1 VYLHI
6 TADSVQLAE
15 PEDVTDFYATCPATL
30 GHDDLAASVNR
41 ADVGELLPGDSHLM
55 ISLDA
60 LRRMAADRVGP
71 AWSEDF
77 RKMIDYA
84 ASKGWVN
91 ENVTR
96 VRAHLERS

>member
-1 VYLHI
+1 
-6 TADSVQLAE
+6 
-15 PEDVTDFYATCPATL
+15 
-30 GHDDLAASVNR
+30 
-41 ADVGELLPGDSHLM
+41 
-55 ISLDA
+55 
-60 LRRMAADRVGP
+60 MAADRVGP

-84 ASKGWVN
+84 ASKGWVD